1 MSAASFPASSA
12 GKGYWTTSS
21 RPHLALSNQA
31 GWVAASSIFL
41 ASKLRPRARTLQAMR
56 ASLLAS
62 AIASTLWCSRF
73 LAASSQGL
81 SPWRSQL
88 LRLVVDYGDGVTK
101 IFDGLAWS
109 KGNTVLDVLNRAQAH
124 PHGITFVYTGD
135 GMSAFLTKID
145 GLQNQ
150 GGGSGAKNWQYW
162 VNTTDA
168 DRSFAVFEVQALDTV
183 FWRFAGGGK

>member
-1 MSAASFPASSA
+1 MRTEASR
-12 GKGYWTTSS
+12 KTVD
-21 RPHLALSNQA
+21 RR
-31 GWVAASSIFL
+31 VFL
-41 ASKLRPRARTLQAMR
+41 G
-56 ASLLAS
+56 LLAAMLLFTAGS
-62 AIASTLWCSRF
+62 VVRT
-73 LAASSQGL
+73 AAQG
-81 SPWRSQL
+81 PAQAV
-88 LRLVVDYGDGVTK
+88 RLVVDYGDGVTR

-124 PHGITFVYTGD
+124 PHGITFAYTGD

-145 GLQNQ
+145 DLQNQ

-168 DRSFAVFEVQALDTV
+168 DRSFAVFEVQARDTV

>member
-1 MSAASFPASSA
+1 MRSQASRKTVDRRVFLGLLAAMLLLTAASVVRTAAQGPAPA
-12 GKGYWTTSS
+12 
-21 RPHLALSNQA
+21 
-31 GWVAASSIFL
+31 V
-41 ASKLRPRARTLQAMR
+41 
-56 ASLLAS
+56 
-62 AIASTLWCSRF
+62 
-73 LAASSQGL
+73 
-81 SPWRSQL
+81 
-88 LRLVVDYGDGVTK
+88 RLVVDYGDGVTK

-124 PHGITFVYTGD
+124 SHGITFVYTGD

-145 GLQNQ
+145 DLQNQ

>member
-1 MSAASFPASSA
+1 MRSQASRKTVDRRVFLGLLAAMLLLTAASVVRTAAQGPA
-12 GKGYWTTSS
+12 
-21 RPHLALSNQA
+21 QA
-31 GWVAASSIFL
+31 V
-41 ASKLRPRARTLQAMR
+41 
-56 ASLLAS
+56 
-62 AIASTLWCSRF
+62 
-73 LAASSQGL
+73 
-81 SPWRSQL
+81 
-88 LRLVVDYGDGVTK
+88 RLVVDYGDGVTK

-145 GLQNQ
+145 DLQNQ